1 MAGTADKIL
10 EHLLETRIGKE
21 CDSTGIQSNK
31 THTVAIFILFVTNT
45 EVCTLFS
52 ALETGTIELKV

>member
-21 CDSTGIQSNK
+21 CDSTGIYSNK
-31 THTVAIFILFVTNT
+31 MRVYYAQAKPRV
-45 EVCTLFS
+45 
-52 ALETGTIELKV
+52 